1 MIARPVAHYLRRFGD
16 QPEPAP
22 AADRGVDF
30 LPIPSRPPDVN
41 EPPPDDPLLQ
51 IEAARESGRAEGL
64 EAAREEFAAELEK
77 ELRLHHEQLEAARRK
92 WLDEEGG
99 TLRASL
105 AAGLAE
111 IEVRL
116 AQGLSKVVTPF
127 VIDALRKQMIE
138 ELTETIAVLIGSN
151 ETIAIKVNGPADL
164 LDILRDKLA
173 EAPANIEYE
182 VSEGVDVS
190 VRAEQ
195 TMIETQ
201 LSAWIARITAVME

>member
-1 MIARPVAHYLRRFGD
+1 MMARPVAHYLRCFGD
-16 QPEPAP
+16 EPELAP
-22 AADRGVDF
+22 PPDRGVDF
-30 LPIPSRPPDVN
+30 SPIPSWPQDVS

-64 EAAREEFAAELEK
+64 EAAREEFATELEK
-77 ELRLHHEQLEAARRK
+77 GLRLHHEQLEAARRK
-92 WLDEEGG
+92 WLDEEGS

-127 VIDALRKQMIE
+127 IIEALRKQMIE
-138 ELTETIAVLIGSN
+138 ELSETIAVLIGTN

-164 LDILRDKLA
+164 LDILRDNLA
-173 EAPANIEYE
+173 ETPASIEYE
-182 VSEGVDVS
+182 VSENVDVS

-195 TMIETQ
+195 TLIETQ
-201 LSAWIARITAVME
+201 LSAWIARITAVTE

>member
-1 MIARPVAHYLRRFGD
+1 MMARPVAHYLRRFGD
-16 QPEPAP
+16 APELAP
-22 AADRGVDF
+22 PPDRGVDF
-30 LPIPSRPPDVN
+30 SPIPSRPQDAS

-77 ELRLHHEQLEAARRK
+77 ALRLHHEQLEAARRK

-116 AQGLSKVVTPF
+116 AQGLSKVLTPF
-127 VIDALRKQMIE
+127 IIDALRKQMIE
-138 ELTETIAVLIGSN
+138 ELTETIAVLIGTN

-164 LDILRDKLA
+164 LDILRDNLA
-173 EAPANIEYE
+173 ESPASIEYE
-182 VSEGVDVS
+182 VSESVDVS

-201 LSAWIARITAVME
+201 LSAWIARITAVTE